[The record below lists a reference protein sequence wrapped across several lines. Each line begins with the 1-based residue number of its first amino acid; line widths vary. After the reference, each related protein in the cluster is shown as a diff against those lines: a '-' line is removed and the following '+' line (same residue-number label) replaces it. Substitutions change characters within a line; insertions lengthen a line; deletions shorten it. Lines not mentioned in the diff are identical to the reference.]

1 MIDSFLWT
9 SHLTPQQWRFRSRV
23 IQAHLERLSFDEL
36 LRGGRAGEL
45 PHLGVTGSHGRG
57 YDPNQP
63 RVPAGHSDGGQW
75 TSVGGPHARAIE
87 TRFEPSD
94 QRTFAFDNSRDR
106 VRSDVDGKRNF
117 LLANY
122 LGRVEQSDQASVE
135 VQHIRSDGVETDSA
149 WRQYAEL
156 GRLSK
161 EDERA
166 VEETTKF
173 LSNVLARVN
182 QLVSLRPGL
191 TARLHGIAVH
201 TEFAAAVKALNL
213 PGIGAL
219 GVEQSFHPLGFAR
232 YGKRGSIRT
241 DVVLRNTKGIIIAIY
256 DVKTGDA
263 EMRPSTKER
272 FREYTK
278 VAPDV
283 QIFILRA
290 RRGQR

>member
-1 MIDSFLWT
+1 MNDPFLKT
-9 SHLTPQQWRFRSRV
+9 SRLTPQQWKFRSRV
-23 IQAHLERLSFDEL
+23 IQAHLQRFSLDEL
-36 LRGGRAGEL
+36 LRGGRAGEP
-45 PHLGVTGSHGRG
+45 PHLGATGSHGRG

-75 TSVGGPHARAIE
+75 TSAGGHSRAVE
-87 TRFEPSD
+87 TNFEPSD
-94 QRTFAFDNSRDR
+94 QRTFAFGNSRDG
-106 VRSDVDGKRNF
+106 VRSDVDGDRNF
-117 LLANY
+117 VLANN
-122 LGRVEQSDQASVE
+122 LGRVEQSDQTTVE
-135 VQHIRSDGVETDSA
+135 VQHVRSDGVGTGSA
-149 WRQYAEL
+149 WRQYAEF
-156 GRLSK
+156 GGLSK

-166 VEETTKF
+166 VEETTKI

-219 GVEQSFHPLGFAR
+219 GVEQSFHPVGFAR

-241 DVVLRNTKGIIIAIY
+241 DVVLRNAKGIIIAIY

-272 FREYTK
+272 YREYTK

-290 RRGQR
+290 RRGPR